1 MLREPKNPNQ
11 NLVLGA
17 KFSHG
22 HVFEALDPLSPSLK
36 QPSLLKTASS
46 QGCCAGYC

>member
-22 HVFEALDPLSPSLK
+22 HVFEAIDP
-36 QPSLLKTASS
+36 T
-46 QGCCAGYC
+46 